1 VIEGRAKEKFARLS
15 LFCVTA
21 QQAQYNITTT
31 TAGDTMRLYKDKNN
45 HSLRRRSRKN
55 RQLQK
60 RFEEE
65 RKQQQDRAAKAQW
78 LSIMAELV
86 EDED

>member
-1 VIEGRAKEKFARLS
+1 
-15 LFCVTA
+15 
-21 QQAQYNITTT
+21 
-31 TAGDTMRLYKDKNN
+31 MRLYKDKNN
-45 HSLRRRSRKN
+45 HSLRRLSRKN

-78 LSIMAELV
+78 LSIVAELV

>member
-15 LFCVTA
+15 LFYVTTH
-21 QQAQYNITTT
+21 QALYNITTT

-60 RFEEE
+60 RYEEE
-65 RKQQQDRAAKAQW
+65 LKQQQQRAAKKQW
-78 LSIMAELV
+78 LSILAELA